1 MFLSHVVK
9 LHFNIALFSDYLCK
23 WSLFLL
29 LAGGFRE
36 VSYLRPGYIKFLCGM
51 KDIEGICAH
60 KI

>member
-9 LHFNIALFSDYLCK
+9 LHFDIALFSDYLYK

-36 VSYLRPGYIKFLCGM
+36 VNYLRPGFNEFLCGE
-51 KDIEGICAH
+51 KNLNH
-60 KI
+60 PNK